1 MPVIVP
7 AGERSRARLVEAKT
21 SKREEF
27 INSEEWPDKGPGI
40 NLPVGTRCLLL
51 VTLVPRQRAVF
62 PVVNNGTE
70 LGTGGRI
77 PQEELFLGRCLL
89 QSLSGVLRMQK
100 LRSPLSRT
108 QN

>member
-7 AGERSRARLVEAKT
+7 AGEQSRARLVEAKA

-27 INSEEWPDKGPGI
+27 INSEVWPDKGPGI

-51 VTLVPRQRAVF
+51 VTLVPRQQVVF

-70 LGTGGRI
+70 L
-77 PQEELFLGRCLL
+77 ELGVEYPRRTVSGALFTSVPHWGSADAEF
-89 QSLSGVLRMQK
+89 SL
-100 LRSPLSRT
+100 
-108 QN
+108 